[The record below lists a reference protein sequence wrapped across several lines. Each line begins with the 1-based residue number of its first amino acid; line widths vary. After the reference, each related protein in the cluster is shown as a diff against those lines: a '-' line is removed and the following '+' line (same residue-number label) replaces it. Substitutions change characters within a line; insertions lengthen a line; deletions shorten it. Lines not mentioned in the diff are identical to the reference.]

1 MVSLNGTR
9 QKGYILALN
18 IAVLAVML
26 VGATYMGQRMS
37 LARNL
42 ALAEQQRVAGEL
54 AIASARAQV
63 LYLLTTVPRSRYGLG
78 SLPDRAVALDGRT
91 YRIGKDVLVSLQ
103 DARGLISLNSSSLDG
118 VGRVRL
124 ERLLAT
130 YNIEPVTI
138 TGLVDN
144 ILDYRDSDDL
154 RRINGAEK
162 EEYALAGKKEAIR
175 NADLLTPTE
184 MARILG
190 VSGNAALW
198 EEDPL
203 TSHVNALRISLFNP
217 NSADWR
223 TLVAATGITEEMA
236 RSLVKTRR
244 SGETPDISNMVFTG
258 AINNPF
264 EQGGAV
270 SLFPSETIIVTLQY
284 VGSPSGVR
292 MSVKH
297 TPASDTS
304 PWLIQYSYK
313 VPLFRTLKPVDDVP
327 ELPAAS
333 ALRDFATPYQVQL
346 PF

>member
-1 MVSLNGTR
+1 
-9 QKGYILALN
+9 
-18 IAVLAVML
+18 
-26 VGATYMGQRMS
+26 MGQRLS

-63 LYLLTTVPRSRYGLG
+63 LFLLTTVARSRYGLG
-78 SLPDRAVALDGRT
+78 SLPDRSVALDGRP

-130 YNIEPVTI
+130 YDLEPVTV
-138 TGLVDN
+138 TGFVDT
-144 ILDYRDSDDL
+144 ILDYSDTDDL

-162 EEYALAGKKEAIR
+162 EEYASAGKKDAIR
-175 NADLLTPTE
+175 NADLLVPTE

-190 VSGNAALW
+190 VSGNATLW
-198 EEDPL
+198 GEDPL
-203 TSHVNALRISLFNP
+203 IGHVNTLRVSLFNP
-217 NSADWR
+217 NSAGWR
-223 TLVAATGITEEMA
+223 ALVAATGITEEIA
-236 RSLVKTRR
+236 KSLVKTRR
-244 SGETPDISNMVFTG
+244 SGETPDISSMVFTG

-292 MSVKH
+292 LSVKH
-297 TPASDTS
+297 TPASASS
-304 PWLIQYSYK
+304 PWLIQYAYK
-313 VPLFRTLKPVDDVP
+313 VPLPQTMKPVDEIP
-327 ELPAAS
+327 ELPAATT
-333 ALRDFATPYQVQL
+333 LRDFAVPYQVQL

>member
-1 MVSLNGTR
+1 MVQLNIAR
-9 QKGYILALN
+9 QSGYILALN

-26 VGATYMGQRMS
+26 IGATYMGQRLS
-37 LARNL
+37 LAKNL
-42 ALAEQQRVAGEL
+42 ALAEQQRVEGEL

-63 LYLLTTVPRSRYGLG
+63 LYLLTTAPRSRYGLG
-78 SLPDRAVALDGRT
+78 SLPDRAVSLDGRT

-130 YNIEPVTI
+130 YGLEPAAI

-144 ILDYRDSDDL
+144 ILDYRDTDDL

-162 EEYALAGKKEAIR
+162 EEYALAGKRDSIR
-175 NADLLTPTE
+175 NADLLVPTE

-190 VSGNAALW
+190 VSANATLW
-198 EEDPL
+198 GEDSL
-203 TSHVNALRISLFNP
+203 TAHVNTLRVSLFNP
-217 NSADWR
+217 NSAGWR
-223 TLVAATGITEEMA
+223 ALVAATGITEEMA
-236 RSLVKTRR
+236 KSLVKTRH
-244 SGETPDISNMVFTG
+244 SGETPDISGMVFTG
-258 AINNPF
+258 AISNPF

-292 MSVKH
+292 MAVKH
-297 TPASDTS
+297 TPASASS
-304 PWLIQYSYK
+304 PWLIQYVYK
-313 VPLFRTLKPVDDVP
+313 VPLTRTIRPVDEIPV
-327 ELPAAS
+327 LPAATT
-333 ALRDFATPYQVQL
+333 LRDFAVPYQVQL